1 MILLSKFALIFSVVV
16 SSLFALPVLLPS
28 SRSLFARVSVPTGF
42 WLGEYFCASF
52 FSCRSGFG
60 SRRFAFREY

>member
-42 WLGEYFCASF
+42 G
-52 FSCRSGFG
+52 
-60 SRRFAFREY
+60 